1 MLAKG
6 DLIGIICCSDGRKK
20 EDEKDLKRLKQVL
33 EKEFGLQVIFA
44 KTIFQT
50 NGSPFSG
57 IPEERATELMKLY
70 QNVDVKMIFDISGGD
85 AANQVLPYLNFDII
99 KKAAK
104 PFIGYSDLTVI

>member
-1 MLAKG
+1 MVG
-6 DLIGIICCSDGRKK
+6 KK

-99 KKAAK
+99 KKSSQA
-104 PFIGYSDLTVI
+104 FYRL